1 MKLSDIIKVIYVFQ
15 TLDFIY
21 ELFIYIYNNKIN
33 K

>member
-15 TLDFIY
+15 MLDFIY